1 MKGDW
6 FILLPD
12 GKREGP
18 YEEGELLD
26 FLESGEL
33 SPDTPCLHISSN
45 RVASAAE
52 WFHVIDADDSDEPDD
67 DAPASTPSSTTAPRT
82 RQPWVPAPFPD
93 EKPAPPKPLPDR
105 VIYRG
110 HPSVLTYWRT
120 GLFAFV
126 LAGGG
131 FHLSDWHPE
140 TSALGLIA
148 ALLALLWGSLNRL
161 SHCYLITTRR
171 VEVITG
177 LIARSSRELR
187 HHDIRSINV
196 ERRGISGLLGIGTII
211 FSATGGREDDVAFLR
226 VRRTDSL
233 KDLVRKLQ
241 ARATH

>member
-26 FLESGEL
+26 FLESGEV

-52 WFHVIDADDSDEPDD
+52 WFHVIDADDSPNDD
-67 DAPASTPSSTTAPRT
+67 DAPSSTPSSTPTSTAAPRT

-110 HPSVLTYWRT
+110 HPSALTYWRT

-131 FHLSDWHPE
+131 FHLSDWRPE
-140 TSALGLIA
+140 TSAL
-148 ALLALLWGSLNRL
+148 
-161 SHCYLITTRR
+161 
-171 VEVITG
+171 G

-196 ERRGISGLLGIGTII
+196 ERRGLSGLLGIGSIT

>member
-33 SPDTPCLHISSN
+33 SPDTPCIPISSN
-45 RVASAAE
+45 RVASAAQ
-52 WFHVIDADDSDEPDD
+52 WFHAIYADESPSDD
-67 DAPASTPSSTTAPRT
+67 DAPSSTPSSTAPPRA

-110 HPSVLTYWRT
+110 HPSILTYWRT

-196 ERRGISGLLGIGTII
+196 ERRGLSGLLGIGNII

-241 ARATH
+241 VRATH

>member
-33 SPDTPCLHISSN
+33 SPETPCLHISSN

-52 WFHVIDADDSDEPDD
+52 WFHVIDADDSQDADADD
-67 DAPASTPSSTTAPRT
+67 DEAPASTAAPRT

-110 HPSVLTYWRT
+110 HPSALTYWRT

-131 FHLSDWHPE
+131 FHLSDWRPE

-196 ERRGISGLLGIGTII
+196 ERRGLSGLLGIGTII

-226 VRRTDSL
+226 IRRTDSL

>member
-33 SPDTPCLHISSN
+33 SPETPCLHISSN

-67 DAPASTPSSTTAPRT
+67 APASTPSSTAAPRT

-110 HPSVLTYWRT
+110 HPSALTYWRT

-131 FHLSDWHPE
+131 FHLSDWRPE

-196 ERRGISGLLGIGTII
+196 ERRGLSGLLGIGTII

-226 VRRTDSL
+226 IRRTDSL